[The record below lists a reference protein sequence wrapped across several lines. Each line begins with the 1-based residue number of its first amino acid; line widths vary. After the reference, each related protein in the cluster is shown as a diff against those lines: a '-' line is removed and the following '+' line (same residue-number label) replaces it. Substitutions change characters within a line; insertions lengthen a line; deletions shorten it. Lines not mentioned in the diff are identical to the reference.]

1 MLVFSGGEKE
11 YVIDVPFVAIRL
23 RKQRASSCQSSIQNC
38 SNTETPTMTVP
49 SSRVIRHDQVCESSL
64 GNIMKEIL
72 LPNVGEF
79 TESVRSQHRRTKRQ
93 FGPTCCLVG
102 SLTV

>member
-1 MLVFSGGEKE
+1 M
-11 YVIDVPFVAIRL
+11 DVPFVAIQL
-23 RKQRASSCQSSIQNC
+23 RKQRASSCQFSIQYC
-38 SNTETPTMTVP
+38 SNTENPKMVAP
-49 SSRVIRHDQVCESSL
+49 SSRVIRHDQVCKSSL

-72 LPNVGEF
+72 LPDVGEF
-79 TESVRSQHRRTKRQ
+79 TESVRSQHRRSRRQ